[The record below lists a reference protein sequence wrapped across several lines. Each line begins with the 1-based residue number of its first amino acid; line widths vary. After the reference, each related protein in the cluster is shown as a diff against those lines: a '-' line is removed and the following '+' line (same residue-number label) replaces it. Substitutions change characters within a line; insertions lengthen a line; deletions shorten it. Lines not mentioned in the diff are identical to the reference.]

1 MLNMDKFQA
10 IIDALAD
17 VVFVHNPVT
26 GEIEFINETCSQ
38 FFGYSAKELTENGLK
53 LLVAD
58 KEFNFKKQLELI
70 NKAAKGEVLTFEWK
84 TKKASGIIFWVEVV
98 LKRVIVDEETKI
110 VATVRDITPR
120 KEAIEAYR
128 DRELLLQS
136 INQNI
141 SEGLYRGRTEGTLIY
156 ANSAFAKM
164 FGYDSV
170 EEILNVNTLNLYATP
185 KDKKRLTSSIKVV
198 GVRSSVETYYKRKDG
213 STFWGL
219 NSFLLTKDKNGT
231 HVFDGAVRDITAE
244 RESKRKVKESQRILQ
259 SINQNI
265 SEGIYRSYSKGGL
278 IYANDAFAKMFGYA
292 SVKDILS
299 VKSLDL
305 YAKPKDRKGLTPTII
320 EVGYRSNIDTHFKRK
335 DGSTF
340 WGTNSFVLTKDHEG
354 NDVFDGAVRDVTEE
368 RAVQFKIE
376 ESQRII
382 TSINH
387 NISEGVYRSYSKG
400 GLIYANDAFAKM
412 FGYNSVEEILSVKS
426 LDLYPKKTDRKN
438 LTQKVISHGSRSNI
452 ETLFKKKDGTTFWGL
467 NSAILTK
474 DHEGNKIFDGAIR
487 DITNEKKAAEEL
499 NALNEELLERNFELD
514 QLVYKTSH
522 DLRSPLRSVLGLT
535 NLMKLENPDQI
546 EYFDRI
552 EERIL
557 KMDEFIKSM
566 LNYSR
571 TNRLDL
577 KNEDV
582 HFPDIIEA
590 CVTDLEYLDGF
601 NEFKIIE
608 TYTGT
613 FSEIKVDKLRL
624 SIVFNNIISNAFKYR
639 NLNAIENYLKINISH
654 TNKFLVIVFE
664 DNGIGIDKKYLENVF
679 DMFFRATEKSEGS
692 GLGMYIVKQAIEK
705 LNGTVSIESKLNKGT
720 LIKVKIPS

>member
-1 MLNMDKFQA
+1 MNKFQS

-17 VVFVHNPVT
+17 VVFVHHPVT
-26 GEIEFINETCSQ
+26 GKIEFINETCFQ
-38 FFGYSAKELTENGLK
+38 LYGYTAKELASKGLK
-53 LLVAD
+53 LIVAD
-58 KEFNFKKQLELI
+58 EKFDFKKQLQLI
-70 NKAAKGEVLTFEWK
+70 EKAAKGEVLTFEWK
-84 TKKASGIIFWVEVV
+84 TKKASGDKFWVEVT
-98 LKRVIVDEETKI
+98 LKKAEFDNDIKV

-120 KEAIEAYR
+120 KEAIKAFEE
-128 DRELLLQS
+128 RELLLVS
-136 INQNI
+136 INKNI
-141 SEGLYRGRTEGTLIY
+141 SEGLYRSFSKGGLIY
-156 ANSAFAKM
+156 ANAALANM
-164 FGYDSV
+164 FGYDTV
-170 EEILNVNTLNLYATP
+170 EEILSVNSSDLYANPEDRIGLSPTVL
-185 KDKKRLTSSIKVV
+185 DDGYRTD
-198 GVRSSVETYYKRKDG
+198 VETLYKRKDG
-213 STFWGL
+213 STFWGM
-219 NSFLLTKDKNGT
+219 NSCLLSKDHQGNG
-231 HVFDGAVRDITAE
+231 VFDGAVRDITKE
-244 RESKRKVKESQRILQ
+244 RDSNRRIEESQRILH

-278 IYANDAFAKMFGYA
+278 IYANDAFAKMFGYD
-292 SVKDILS
+292 SVEDILS
-299 VKSLDL
+299 IKSLDL
-305 YAKPKDRKGLTPTII
+305 YAEPKDRKGLTPTVL
-320 EVGYRSNIDTHFKRK
+320 EVGFRSDIDTHFKRK

-340 WGTNSFVLTKDHEG
+340 WGVNSFVLTKDHQG

-368 RAVQFKIE
+368 REIQLKIE
-376 ESQRII
+376 ESQRIL

-412 FGYNSVEEILSVKS
+412 FGYDSVEEILRVKS
-426 LDLYPKKTDRKN
+426 LDLYAKATGRKGLTD
-438 LTQKVISHGSRSNI
+438 KVIEHGSRSNLA
-452 ETLFKKKDGTTFWGL
+452 TCFKRKDGSTFWGL

-474 DHEGNKIFDGAIR
+474 DHEGNEIFDGAVR

-499 NALNEELLERNFELD
+499 KALNDELLERNFELD

-535 NLMKLENPDQI
+535 NLMKVENPAQI

-571 TNRLDL
+571 ANRLDL

-582 HFPDIIEA
+582 HFPDIIAA

-601 NEFKIIE
+601 KEFNIIE
-608 TYTGT
+608 SYDGN

-624 SIVFNNIISNAFKYR
+624 SIVFSNIISNAFKYR
-639 NLNAIENYLKINISH
+639 KTNSDESYLKISISYK
-654 TNKFLVIVFE
+654 NDLLLIQFE
-664 DNGIGIDKKYLENVF
+664 DNGIGIDKKYLERVF
-679 DMFFRATEKSEGS
+679 EMFFRATEKSEGS

-705 LNGTVSIESKLNKGT
+705 LNGKVSVTSALNIGT
-720 LIKVKIPS
+720 KIRVEIPS